1 VTQSPSRFERE
12 QALRAARLGTTRS
25 MSMPGEGP
33 NVPQIGRI
41 IPVPDVPVEPV
52 LSLAGVFAPRGAPI
66 PSVLDVGRPLFQ
78 TAGRFAIA
86 LALEAMG
93 LEPGD
98 QVLLPAYHCASM
110 YEPLSWVGAEPV
122 FYRIHDDLSIDLA
135 DIERKCS
142 ARTKTLVV
150 THYFGLP
157 QDMPAIRRFCDDAGL
172 LLLEDCAHAF
182 FGQIGGTPLGSFG
195 DYTIASPKKFF
206 PIIEGGLLVSAR
218 HRLDRLATRAQP
230 WSTGA
235 KLAFNTVER
244 AVNYGRLPALRPL
257 LGALSASRA
266 LVTHARPRNRQSG
279 HNGLSE
285 SGAPVGLDRAR
296 VGLTLDPFARLI
308 LAASPKTR
316 DAHRRLHHFNLL
328 LEGVQ
333 GLPGCRPLIPRLPG
347 GAVPYTF
354 PVWIDDL
361 DRVFARLEDMA
372 VPTQRFGQFL
382 HPDVDQTQCPV
393 SAALSKNAVQFPC
406 HQSLQEVEIT
416 SILSRLATALK
427 TS

>member
-1 VTQSPSRFERE
+1 VTQSPSRFERK

-33 NVPQIGRI
+33 NVPQVGRV
-41 IPVPDVPVEPV
+41 IPVPDAPVEPV
-52 LSLAGVFAPRGAPI
+52 LSLAGVFAPNGPKI

-93 LEPGD
+93 LRPGD

-110 YEPLSWVGAEPV
+110 YEPLSWVGAEPM

-135 DIERKCS
+135 DIERKCT
-142 ARTKTLVV
+142 ARTKTLIV

-157 QDMPAIRRFCDDAGL
+157 QNMPAIHRFCDDAGL

-182 FGQIGGTPLGSFG
+182 FGQIDGAPLGSFG
-195 DYTIASPKKFF
+195 DYAIASPKKFF

-218 HRLDRLATRAQP
+218 HRLDRLARRAQP

-257 LGALSASRA
+257 LGTLSAGRT
-266 LVTHARPRNRQSG
+266 LVTRPRNRRSG
-279 HNGLSE
+279 HNRLSE

-296 VGLTLDPFARLI
+296 VGLTLDPFSRLI
-308 LAASPKTR
+308 LAASPKNR
-316 DAHRRLHHFNLL
+316 DAHRRLHHFSLL

-333 GLPGCRPLIPRLPG
+333 GLPGCRPLIPRLPD

-354 PVWIDDL
+354 PLWIDDL

-382 HPDVDQTQCPV
+382 HPAVDPTQCPV
-393 SAALSKNAVQFPC
+393 GAALSKNAVQLPC
-406 HQSLQEVEIT
+406 HQSLQEAEIA
-416 SILSRLATALK
+416 SILTRLETALK
-427 TS
+427 PS